1 MVPHLREFLHAGRVK
16 TNGRMSVSVS
26 NYLRTVRMDA
36 WMMYCDF
43 MGFFIFFVVVVMLI
57 YFMFLIIMYNLIS
70 LCIFLLSSRK
80 QNYYRKHNY
89 SRKHKYVLYCGPR
102 HRYY

>member
-43 MGFFIFFVVVVMLI
+43 MGGFFCCFNL
-57 YFMFLIIMYNLIS
+57 FMFLIIMYNLIS

-80 QNYYRKHNY
+80 QNYSRKHNS

>member
-1 MVPHLREFLHAGRVK
+1 MVPHLREFLLAGRVK

-36 WMMYCDF
+36 WMVYCDF
-43 MGFFIFFVVVVMLI
+43 MGFFLFFFVLI

-70 LCIFLLSSRK
+70 LCIFLLS
-80 QNYYRKHNY
+80 RKHNY
-89 SRKHKYVLYCGPR
+89 SRKHNSSRKHKYVLYCGPR